1 MKIFTLTLTL
11 LLASSVGFA
20 QDKSKTI
27 LDQLSQ
33 EMKALKSFYV
43 EFEMKTKNAST
54 GQNDTDKGNGFV
66 KDNKFFATLGS
77 NTILSNGLKIW
88 TISNDDQVTYES
100 DADEDDEESINPKK
114 LMTIW
119 ENGFKS
125 KYVGEKDGKHQINLY
140 PTNPGEVEFH
150 TITLFLNSSDNGL
163 YRAIM
168 KTKDG
173 TQMTY
178 TINKFTKNT
187 NVTDT
192 KFVYNPAKYPGYE
205 LIKD

>member
-1 MKIFTLTLTL
+1 MKIITLTLSLLMLSTL
-11 LLASSVGFA
+11 SFA
-20 QDKSKTI
+20 QDKSNEL
-27 LDQLSQ
+27 LDKLSK
-33 EMKALKSFYV
+33 EMKALNSFYV
-43 EFEMKTKNAST
+43 EFEMKTKNSST
-54 GQNDTDKGNGFV
+54 GQNDADKGSGFV
-66 KDNKFFATLGS
+66 KENKFFATLGS

-88 TISNDDQVTYES
+88 TISNDDQVTYEADS
-100 DADEDDEESINPKK
+100 DEDDEESINPKK

-125 KYVGEKDGKHQINLY
+125 KYIGEKDGKHQINLF

-150 TITLFLNSSDNGL
+150 TITLYLNSSDNGL

-178 TINKFTKNT
+178 TINKFTKNAR
-187 NVTDT
+187 VSDS
-192 KFVYNPAKYPGYE
+192 KFVYNPAQYPGYE